1 MDKLMSYNDGMPSRF
16 PHTIVF
22 DDFTEGQLADLFK
35 KLVSDR
41 GWTLDSDRVA
51 GVAGKRLARRCGKK
65 GFGNARDCRTAV
77 ESALSR
83 ALLRPAFDPEHPCL
97 TIEDIVGL
105 RPNAENNPKLKDVRK
120 TSAKSNFTP
129 HSPNYS
135 AGARSIGH
143 ADWVGERQKSHRRH
157 HHSDG
162 SEL

>member
-1 MDKLMSYNDGMPSRF
+1 MAYNDGMPSRF

-22 DDFTEGQLADLFK
+22 DDFTESQLSDLFK

-41 GWTLDSDRVA
+41 GWTLDSDLVS

-97 TIEDIVGL
+97 TVEDIVGL
-105 RPNAENNPKLKDVRK
+105 RPNAENNPKLKDVRQ
-120 TSAKSNFTP
+120 P
-129 HSPNYS
+129 QQ
-135 AGARSIGH
+135 
-143 ADWVGERQKSHRRH
+143 V
-157 HHSDG
+157 
-162 SEL
+162 